1 MPKSTHDGHG
11 TKMEINYIT
20 FASLLQ
26 NNLSKKIHIALNF
39 ALKGKKDIPNLV
51 HFHSDFIS
59 LWGELYITL
68 MSVLLGGNGKD
79 RKVYLESAVLAVWR
93 VAVEEGDVDPL
104 IAFDDAYCVDF
115 LLKKTWWKID
125 LQEEPNVTQ

>member
-1 MPKSTHDGHG
+1 M
-11 TKMEINYIT
+11 
-20 FASLLQ
+20 
-26 NNLSKKIHIALNF
+26 IALNF

-79 RKVYLESAVLAVWR
+79 RKVLSR
-93 VAVEEGDVDPL
+93 VSSSGVVDEDDVDPL

>member
-1 MPKSTHDGHG
+1 M
-11 TKMEINYIT
+11 
-20 FASLLQ
+20 
-26 NNLSKKIHIALNF
+26 NF

-93 VAVEEGDVDPL
+93 VVVEEGDVDPL

>member
-1 MPKSTHDGHG
+1 
-11 TKMEINYIT
+11 MEITYIT
-20 FASLLQ
+20 YASLLQ
-26 NNLSKKIHIALNF
+26 NNLSEKIHIALNF
-39 ALKGKKDIPNLV
+39 ALKFPNLV

-59 LWGELYITL
+59 LWGELYVYITL

-93 VAVEEGDVDPL
+93 VVVEEDDVDPL

>member
-1 MPKSTHDGHG
+1 MLA
-11 TKMEINYIT
+11 Y
-20 FASLLQ
+20 ASLLQ
-26 NNLSKKIHIALNF
+26 NNMSKKIQIACNF
-39 ALKGKKDIPNLV
+39 A
-51 HFHSDFIS
+51 FHSDFIS
-59 LWGELYITL
+59 LWRELWRELYITL

-93 VAVEEGDVDPL
+93 VVVEEDDVDPL

>member
-1 MPKSTHDGHG
+1 
-11 TKMEINYIT
+11 
-20 FASLLQ
+20 
-26 NNLSKKIHIALNF
+26 
-39 ALKGKKDIPNLV
+39 
-51 HFHSDFIS
+51 
-59 LWGELYITL
+59 

-79 RKVYLESAVLAVWR
+79 RKVYLQSAVLAV
-93 VAVEEGDVDPL
+93 VVEEGDVDPL